1 MSNTIKLKKYVDVI
15 NEYEAASEIIPGQLV
30 QLDSTG
36 KAKPHATAGG
46 LAEKA
51 FALEDEL
58 QGKGIDDAYVAG
70 DRVQVMYARP
80 GDEVYA
86 LLNTSATAVNIAIG
100 DFLESAGNGNLQKY
114 GTVSATATLPPIA
127 IALEALT
134 TDATTLPPIAIALE
148 ALTTDATI
156 AKRIKVRIV

>member
-1 MSNTIKLKKYVDVI
+1 MANTIKLKKYTDII
-15 NEYEAASEIIPGQLV
+15 NEYEASAVIIPGQLV
-30 QLDSTG
+30 QLDSDG
-36 KAKPHATAGG
+36 KVKPHATAGG

-58 QGKGIDDAYVAG
+58 QGKGIDDAYAIG
-70 DRVQVMYARP
+70 DRVQVWNTRP

-86 LLNTSATAVNIAIG
+86 LLNPSATAVNITIG
-100 DFLESAGNGNLQKY
+100 DFLESAGNGSLQKY

-134 TDATTLPPIAIALE
+134 TDTTN
-148 ALTTDATI
+148 

>member
-1 MSNTIKLKKYVDVI
+1 MANTIKLKKYTDII
-15 NEYEAASEIIPGQLV
+15 NEYEASAVIIPGQLV
-30 QLDSTG
+30 QLNTDG
-36 KAKPHATAGG
+36 KVKPHATAGG

-58 QGKGIDDAYVAG
+58 QGKGIDDVYAIG
-70 DRVQVMYARP
+70 DRVQAWNTRP

-86 LLNTSATAVNIAIG
+86 FLNPASAVTIAIG

-134 TDATTLPPIAIALE
+134 TDAT
-148 ALTTDATI
+148 I

>member
-15 NEYEAASEIIPGQLV
+15 NEYEAGGTIIPGQLV
-30 QLDSTG
+30 QLVSDGTVQTHG
-36 KAKPHATAGG
+36 TAGG
-46 LAEKA
+46 VAEKA

-58 QGKGIDDAYVAG
+58 QGKGIDDAYAIG
-70 DRVQVMYARP
+70 DRVQVWNTRP

-86 LLNTSATAVNIAIG
+86 LLNPSATAVNITIG

-134 TDATTLPPIAIALE
+134 TDAT
-148 ALTTDATI
+148 I